1 MRKLPASPDFL
12 AALAD
17 GGYPAEV
24 CNEAGERVAVVLPPD
39 LFREMFDIYCDKVFG
54 PPGPRATPADLAAA
68 VTTEELIAYGRA
80 LDAKLRG
87 KGAA

>member
-1 MRKLPASPDFL
+1 MRKLPSSPEFL
-12 AALAD
+12 AALAG

-24 CNEAGERVAVVLPPD
+24 CNDAGERVAVVLPPD

-54 PPGPRATPADLAAA
+54 PPGPRATPADIAAA
-68 VTTEELIAYGRA
+68 VSTEELIAYGRA
-80 LDAKLRG
+80 LDAMIRG

>member
-1 MRKLPASPDFL
+1 MRKLPASAEFL
-12 AALAD
+12 AALTD

-24 CNEAGERVAVVLPPD
+24 CNDAGERVAVVLPPD

-54 PPGPRATPADLAAA
+54 PPGPRATTADIAAA
-68 VTTEELIAYGRA
+68 VSTEELIAYGRA